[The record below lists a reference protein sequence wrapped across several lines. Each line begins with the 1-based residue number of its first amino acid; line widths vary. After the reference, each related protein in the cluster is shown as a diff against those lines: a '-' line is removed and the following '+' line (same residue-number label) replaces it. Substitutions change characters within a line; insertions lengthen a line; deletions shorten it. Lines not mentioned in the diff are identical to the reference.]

1 MTNALVSDT
10 NTYNKGVIGW
20 CKMNYVNEYLIEWSE
35 YYESDKSGRFY
46 EALRRLNVR
55 CSR

>member
-10 NTYNKGVIGW
+10 NTYNKGVIGR

-46 EALRRLNVR
+46 EASRRLNVR